1 MDSLSSLNCQR
12 PQLPGDLRTRQ
23 YDTPSAFQ
31 TIRGQIME
39 LLNPKAYQGDHPDA
53 RTNEMLR
60 AVIAFF
66 EQKGLKAIKRDWHDK
81 VWNHDFVEFLKEEQV
96 FATLMTPEGYGEG
109 AAWNSYRNVEF
120 AEITGFY
127 GITPWYT
134 FQVSMLGLGPVFNG
148 GNEAVKHRA
157 AALLREGKVFA
168 FGLSEKEHG
177 ADIYS
182 SDMRLIPQEDGSY
195 LARGSKYYIGNGNEA
210 ALVSVFG
217 KNSETG
223 DYVFFVVDSRHD
235 KYECV
240 KNTVNEQNYVAE
252 LRLHDYPITEDDIL
266 RVGKEAWD
274 DMLNTINYC
283 KFNLGFGAIGLST
296 HALYESLD
304 HAANRTLYGKSVLDF
319 PQVKRLFS
327 DAVCRIHAM
336 KMFSYRAL
344 DYMRSASENDRRY
357 LLFNPLVKMKVTMQG
372 ERVIADLWDIIAAKG
387 FEAEPFFEIAA
398 HEIGMLPKLE
408 GTAHV
413 NMGLVVKFMKNYLF
427 NPAEFPEVPRRDDNS
442 NDEFLFRQGPTSGLG
457 KIQFHDYRAT
467 YGQFDLPNIEVFK
480 GQIEAFRTLLQEA
493 GPVETQA
500 SNIDYMLALGELFS
514 SIVYGHLILE
524 KALMEK
530 TDSVLLDQIFD
541 VLVRDFSVYAA
552 ELHGKAGNSENQ
564 LELIRK
570 LIQAPATPPEQ
581 AENFYRERVCSLAGS
596 YRLGD

>member
-1 MDSLSSLNCQR
+1 
-12 PQLPGDLRTRQ
+12 
-23 YDTPSAFQ
+23 
-31 TIRGQIME
+31 ME
-39 LLNPKAYQGDHPDA
+39 LLNPRTYEGDHPDS
-53 RTNEMLR
+53 RTNHMLR
-60 AVIAFF
+60 AVIDFF
-66 EQKGLKAIKRDWHDK
+66 EDKGLTAIKRDWHEK
-81 VWNHDFVEFLKEEQV
+81 VWNHDFVDFMKEQQV
-96 FATLMTPEGYGEG
+96 LATLMTPEGYGEN

-127 GITPWYT
+127 GITYWYT

-148 GNEAVKHRA
+148 GNEAAKHRA
-157 AALLREGKVFA
+157 AALLKQGEVFA

-182 SDMRLIPQEDGSY
+182 SDMRLIPQGDGTY

-223 DYVFFVVDSRHD
+223 EYVFFVVDSRHEN
-235 KYECV
+235 YECV
-240 KNTVNEQNYVAE
+240 KNTVNSQNYVAE
-252 LRLHDYPITEDDIL
+252 LRLHDYPITDEDIL
-266 RVGKEAWD
+266 RVGQDAWD

-283 KFNLGFGAIGLST
+283 KFNLGFGAIGLCT

-304 HAANRTLYGKSVLDF
+304 HAANRTLYGKSVTEF
-319 PQVKRLFS
+319 PQIKRLFTDS
-327 DAVCRIHAM
+327 YCRLQAM

-344 DYMRSASENDRRY
+344 DYMRCASEQDRRY

-372 ERVIADLWDIIAAKG
+372 ERVIADLWDVIAAKG
-387 FEAEPFFEIAA
+387 FEAEPFFEVAA
-398 HEIGMLPKLE
+398 TEIGMLPKLE

-427 NPAEFPEVPRRDDNS
+427 NPAEFSEVPRRDDNS
-442 NDEFLFRQGPTSGLG
+442 NDDFLFRQGPTRGLG
-457 KIQFHDYRAT
+457 KVQFHDYRKT
-467 YGQFDLPNIEVFK
+467 YDRFDLPNIEVFK
-480 GQIEAFRTLLQEA
+480 SQIDAFRTLLMEA
-493 GPVETQA
+493 GPDAAQA
-500 SNIDYMLALGELFS
+500 SNIDYMLAVGELFC

-552 ELHGKAGNSENQ
+552 ELFGKPGNTENQ
-564 LELIRK
+564 QAMILK
-570 LIQAPATPPEQ
+570 LMQAPVTPSEQ
-581 AENFYRERVCSLAGS
+581 VEKFYRERVCSLAGA
-596 YRLGD
+596 YRLAD